1 MYFFKSIVI
10 IRGIFFMVT
19 YKESGV
25 DINLEEVT
33 ISALTSKLRKT
44 LEYRDIITESGHFAG
59 LVRLGDKAIA
69 MSTDGVG
76 SKILVAEL
84 MDKYDT
90 VGIDCV
96 AMVVNDLLCVGAEP
110 FAMVDYL
117 AVDKPNPKLAEQIGK
132 GLVEGAIEAK
142 VAMIGGETASLPEIV
157 KNFDLAGT
165 GIGIVNLDS
174 IITGEKIREG
184 DVLIGIASNG
194 IHSNGLSLA
203 RRVFFDRL
211 DLKVEDPLPGYPE
224 IIVGEELLKPTYI
237 YVKPVMELLNS
248 KIDVHGIAHITGGG
262 FNNLK
267 RLKKDV
273 CYHIN
278 NLPQPNPIFQ
288 SLYSLGVPIEEM
300 YRVFNMGVGMV
311 VIVPEE
317 DNTATIKII
326 EKYNQVYQIGKVY
339 SNLKNMIKIKTFQND
354 FIEI

>member
-1 MYFFKSIVI
+1 
-10 IRGIFFMVT
+10 MVT

-25 DINLEEVT
+25 DINLEEIA

-44 LEYRDIITESGHFAG
+44 LKYRNVITESGHFAA

-110 FAMVDYL
+110 VAMVDYL
-117 AVDKPNPKLAEQIGK
+117 AMDKPNPELTAQIGK
-132 GLVEGAIEAK
+132 GLVTGANEAR

-165 GIGIVNLDS
+165 GIGIVNLDR
-174 IITGEKIREG
+174 IITGEKIKEG
-184 DVLIGIASNG
+184 DALIGIASNG

-203 RRVFFDRL
+203 RKVFFDES
-211 DLKVEDPLPGYPE
+211 DLKVSDPLPGYHD
-224 IIVGEELLKPTYI
+224 ITIGEELLKPTSI

-248 KIDVHGIAHITGGG
+248 KIDVHGLAHITGGG

-273 CYHIN
+273 GYHIT
-278 NLPQPNPIFQ
+278 NLPQPHPIFH

-300 YRVFNMGVGMV
+300 YRVFNMGIGMV
-311 VIVPEE
+311 IIVPEE
-317 DNTATIKII
+317 DKSATIKII
-326 EKYNQVYQIGKVY
+326 EKYNQSYQIGRVY
-339 SNLKNMIKIKTFQND
+339 NNIQNMIKIKTFQNN